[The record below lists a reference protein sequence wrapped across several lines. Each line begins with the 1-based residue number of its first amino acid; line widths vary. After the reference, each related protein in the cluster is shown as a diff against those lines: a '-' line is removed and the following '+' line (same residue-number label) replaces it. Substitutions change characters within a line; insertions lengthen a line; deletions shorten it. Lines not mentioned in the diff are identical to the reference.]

1 MIKIAER
8 GGQVVEEVKS
18 VRQAGDFQKATE
30 QRKSFQTG
38 T

>member
-18 VRQAGDFQKATE
+18 VRQAGDFQKATG
-30 QRKSFQTG
+30 QRGEFPDG